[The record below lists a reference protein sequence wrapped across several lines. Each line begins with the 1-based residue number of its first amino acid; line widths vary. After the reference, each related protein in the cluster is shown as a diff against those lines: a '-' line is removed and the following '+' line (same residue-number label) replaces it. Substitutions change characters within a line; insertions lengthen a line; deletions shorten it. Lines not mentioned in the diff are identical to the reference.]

1 MPTPQP
7 GALTSGKRP
16 RREKPAAS
24 GRDFE
29 SGQNSHDGTV
39 FQRGPDQIP
48 RGNMTLYFKCLYHDQ
63 RVALYRRHCGI
74 IQAGTNREVLE
85 LSKIMADRIEGTPSR
100 KSQAAAV
107 HISKFVLTTKDGQET
122 ELFTPKTQGAAA
134 PAVKPPPAED
144 AMILGLEGADRLV
157 RA

>member
-1 MPTPQP
+1 
-7 GALTSGKRP
+7 
-16 RREKPAAS
+16 
-24 GRDFE
+24 
-29 SGQNSHDGTV
+29 
-39 FQRGPDQIP
+39 
-48 RGNMTLYFKCLYHDQ
+48 MTLYFKCLYHDQ

-100 KSQAAAV
+100 KSQAAPCT
-107 HISKFVLTTKDGQET
+107 SRKFVLTTNDGQET

-134 PAVKPPPAED
+134 PAAAKPIPAED
-144 AMILGLEGADRLV
+144 TMILGFEGTDRLV